1 MGEAVLADIAK
12 KRGLNIKVDSAG
24 TASYHVGEE
33 PDTRY
38 VLFTCLPFIYV
49 QYQVRYIGQLTC
61 VRRY

>member
-24 TASYHVGEE
+24 TASYHIGEE

-38 VLFTCLPFIYV
+38 VLFTVYLS
-49 QYQVRYIGQLTC
+49 LTFNIKFTI
-61 VRRY
+61 